1 MRRAG
6 PSQAS
11 NSAPC
16 GGSDAA
22 KPRAWGNAMR
32 RAGPSQASNSAP
44 CGGSDAAKP
53 RAWGEHTSAGE
64 SSRLLRALSRRTPA
78 LPRHQQGKWGY
89 IVAWLVGIPVPILIV
104 IFLLRGCT

>member
-1 MRRAG
+1 
-6 PSQAS
+6 
-11 NSAPC
+11 
-16 GGSDAA
+16 
-22 KPRAWGNAMR
+22 MR

-53 RAWGEHTSAGE
+53 RAWGEDASAGE

-78 LPRHQQGKWGY
+78 LPRYQQGKWGY
-89 IVAWLVGIPVPILIV
+89 ILAWLVGIPVPILIV